1 MIKAIQLLNRIT
13 PPATLPPMIKSR
25 SLPVDVEDDAVLP
38 VEGCVVED
46 VVLFDAFVVE
56 VFVVPADVELF
67 FCVHEKLT
75 LLISDSETT
84 ASND

>member
-1 MIKAIQLLNRIT
+1 MIKAIQLLNKMT
-13 PPATLPPMIKSR
+13 PPATLPPMIKFR
-25 SLPVDVEDDAVLP
+25 SVDVEDDAVVLP
-38 VEGCVVED
+38 VEGCGVED

-56 VFVVPADVELF
+56 VFVVPPDVELF